1 MNQNTVESRLLPE
14 NGVRSAMS
22 ALAILERLTGVEL
35 TQLSPLQRILLITDG
50 TLTEILE
57 AHLLEPIELVKLSQR
72 VFEPDVG
79 IPSFS
84 KPSQSLLERKI
95 NLRGAR
101 SRRIY
106 VYAESL
112 LVVGRLDPQFRAE
125 LMESEIP
132 LGRLWHKFR
141 LETYKELIGV
151 DSRPAGALAT
161 SLDCSANA
169 SLLARTYDVVSA
181 REPLMRISEYF
192 CVDGPLS
199 GEGETHSQRNQTLS
213 LPVR

>member
-1 MNQNTVESRLLPE
+1 MEGRPLQG
-14 NGVRSAMS
+14 NGGRNATS
-22 ALAILERLTGVEL
+22 ALAILERLTGIEAAR
-35 TQLSPLQRILLITDG
+35 LSPLQRTLLITDG

-72 VFEPDVG
+72 VFALDTG
-79 IPSFS
+79 IPSLAE
-84 KPSQSLLERKI
+84 PCQSLLERRI
-95 NLRGAR
+95 NLRGAH

-112 LVVGRLDPQFRAE
+112 LVVDHLDPQFRAE
-125 LMESEIP
+125 LMESEVP

-151 DSRPAGALAT
+151 DCRPAGALAI

-169 SLLARTYDVVSA
+169 RVLARTYDVISA
-181 REPLMRISEYF
+181 REPVMRISEYF

-199 GEGETHSQRNQTLS
+199 G
-213 LPVR
+213 